1 MIIKEISKEIHDV
14 NVSKGFWP
22 EKPWDR
28 NFGEALAL
36 VHAELSEA
44 LESHRENSMDSHLPN
59 RSGVEVEL
67 ADACIRIFDM
77 AYGYGYD
84 LEGAIREK
92 VDYNKLR
99 PHKHGK
105 KY

>member
-1 MIIKEISKEIHDV
+1 MDIKELGKEVHQIAVD
-14 NVSKGFWP
+14 KGFWD
-22 EKPWDR
+22 EDR
-28 NFGEALAL
+28 NFGEMIAL

-44 LESHRENSMDSHLPN
+44 LEADREDAMDNKLPHRK
-59 RSGVEVEL
+59 GVEVEL
-67 ADACIRIFDM
+67 ADAIIRILDM
-77 AYGYGYD
+77 GEGLGLD

-92 VDYNKLR
+92 INYNSTR